1 MEFQDTESSAV
12 VDLNDY
18 LEVFSRRRWL
28 IVGMILLGGA
38 LALAYSFAQTEQYT
52 AESAVLVRPGTSNVL
67 DGVQRV
73 DQLVNMSTEREV
85 MRSLVVASIAAA
97 QVQAADEQRLI
108 DNGGQPP
115 VLSVEEREERVRELS
130 RNLREDIEVQTVSD
144 SQVIEVSYTDSTPA
158 RAQSVANSVADAY
171 LSFRRTE
178 VETASLAA
186 QNAVQSQIAALALEL
201 TESNRV
207 LATAREDSSEFGA
220 AEVNVGVVASE
231 IATLRRQAAVLNQL
245 EINAGSVIDPV
256 QDAPT
261 VPTSPNRNLNTIIG
275 LVLGGLIGVG
285 LAFLRH
291 RTDDRLVQRKDA
303 LELFGMRVLGTVPR
317 PRGLR
322 IAGPALDGA
331 AGESSRRLSSN
342 VTFLAE
348 SNDLKVL
355 LVTSPNLDTV
365 PISIAAQVAVSASR
379 IGKRVLLVSVN
390 LRDSR
395 MHEMFSLSNTMGLVD
410 VLVGEVGPDVAVQV
424 VEQFPRLDILT
435 SGTPVPQPDELLQTE
450 SFRYLLNAQRQAYD
464 LIIVEGPP
472 VNNFA
477 DSLAVAPYADGVV
490 LVAED
495 GKTTK
500 SDLRFAV
507 GQIQGIGANI
517 FGSVIV
523 SGTAGRRTTSG
534 TAKKA
539 KTRTGV

>member
-1 MEFQDTESSAV
+1 VEFQDTESSAV